1 MPRTRSLAW
10 AELKFGLIAVFAI
23 VMAAILI
30 FAVGGGGGFFWQ
42 NYTLK
47 VRFDNVAGLAE
58 GSPVRVAGVEVGSVN
73 NVELS
78 GNGVEVWFDI
88 KDEMRPLVTDR
99 SVASIGSISLL
110 GEGAVDISPGQG
122 GTPIPDWGYVRSGV
136 AEGSIQQVTSQ
147 ASASINEARLL
158 IEDIRKGRGTVGK
171 LFTDDS
177 LYREFN
183 SLLGAAEDVTRNIR
197 EGRGTMGQLANNP
210 RMYNELEASVAN
222 LNAITAGLRKGEG
235 SLGKLLYDQGLAD
248 RLTQATANLE
258 GMTAKINRGE
268 GTIGRLIS
276 EDELYKRLDSVT
288 ARLDTVLQNLNAG
301 EGTAGQLLR
310 DKQLYENM
318 NQTITEIRAL
328 VAEITKDPKKY
339 LNVKVS
345 IF

>member
-10 AELKFGLIAVFAI
+10 AELKFGLITVFAL
-23 VMAAILI
+23 VMAGILI

-47 VRFDNVAGLAE
+47 VRFDNVAGLAQ
-58 GSPVRVAGVEVGSVN
+58 GSPVRVAGVEVGSVS

-88 KDEMRPLVTDR
+88 NDGMRPLVTDR
-99 SVASIGSISLL
+99 SMATIGSISLL
-110 GEGAVDISPGQG
+110 GEAAVDISPGQG
-122 GTPIPDWGYVRSGV
+122 GTPIPDWGYVRSGI
-136 AEGSIQQVTSQ
+136 AEGSLQQVTSQ

-158 IEDIRKGRGTVGK
+158 VEDIRKGRGTVGK

-177 LYREFN
+177 LFREFN
-183 SLLGAAEDVTRNIR
+183 ALLAAAEDVTRNIKD
-197 EGRGTMGQLANNP
+197 GRGTMGQLATNP
-210 RMYNELEASVAN
+210 KMYNELESSVAN
-222 LNAITAGLRKGEG
+222 LNAITSGLRKGEG

-248 RLTQATANLE
+248 RLTQASANLE

-301 EGTAGQLLR
+301 EGTAGRLLR
-310 DKQLYENM
+310 DQQLYENM
-318 NQTITEIRAL
+318 NQTVTEIRAL